1 MYNLQFVDDCWW
13 FWQGSLDISQDKEFI
28 NDLWFESLISFNE
41 KEGYDDWLFISDFVF
56 VIDNDFG
63 SLVDFDWIFKV
74 DEFDKAGFLI
84 EIAWVDLEKLY
95 INVL

>member
-1 MYNLQFVDDCWW
+1 ML
-13 FWQGSLDISQDKEFI
+13 
-28 NDLWFESLISFNE
+28 
-41 KEGYDDWLFISDFVF
+41 
-56 VIDNDFG
+56 DNDFG

-74 DEFDKAGFLI
+74 DEFDEAGFLI